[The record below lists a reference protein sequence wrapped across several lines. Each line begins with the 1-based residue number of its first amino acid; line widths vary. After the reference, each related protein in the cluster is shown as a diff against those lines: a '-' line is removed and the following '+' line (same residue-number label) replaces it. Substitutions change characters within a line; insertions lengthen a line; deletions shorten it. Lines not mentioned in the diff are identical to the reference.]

1 MVCLINIVDA
11 AIAGCS
17 GIQDLKLPDGI
28 TSIGDYAFSG
38 ECRGGMGSGVRL

>member
-1 MVCLINIVDA
+1 MNIVDD

-28 TSIGDYAFSG
+28 TSIGDYAFYG
-38 ECRGGMGSGVRL
+38 ECTGGMGSGVRL

>member
-1 MVCLINIVDA
+1 MAWLMNIVDD

-28 TSIGDYAFSG
+28 TSIGDYAFDG
-38 ECRGGMGSGVRL
+38 ECTGGMGSGVRL